1 MKKSLFFV
9 LAVFFGFNTFAQ
21 GTTPGWEVYHSGYDE
36 ESRGISAFGI
46 LKSTTDDVA
55 WSIAYDGAPSKADIS
70 AIAYTSDGGVTWT
83 AYDPVSLPGVVNLGI
98 SYVYP
103 TSVNT
108 AYVAG
113 YKRSFGNGGVFKT
126 TDAGANW
133 TRSSSNSMYS
143 NSASFCNLVYF
154 YDENNGFSQ
163 GDPIN
168 GEFEMYYTTDA
179 GATWTPIPGAN
190 IDDPI
195 SGEYGYTSGI
205 AFTPNS
211 STVWFTTNKG
221 RLFRSTDQ
229 GHTWTAFQTPL
240 TDFGSSSDKGSVTFK
255 DDNEGWIARGNG
267 KLYHSTDGGATWT
280 EMTPNYDWS
289 GQFFGR
295 NISFIPGTANTLI
308 VTEDDSRLSTYGAA
322 ISYDGGQNW
331 YKMIYYNFNGGP
343 WEVLRTNSSIQH
355 LAVGFRDINFGL
367 SGGFSH
373 KNDPADPNSADTQGV
388 FKYNNDAIPGQSVAD
403 ESIAGLSVYPNPA
416 SSFVTVNTDGATLKN
431 IVVYDISGKEVINFN
446 NLSVNNMTINTSDLE
461 KGIYLMKIEDAN
473 NNHQA
478 VKLVI
483 K

>member
-21 GTTPGWEVYHSGYDE
+21 LNAGWEVYHSGYDE
-36 ESRGISAFGI
+36 ELRGIRAFGI

-55 WSIAYDGAPSKADIS
+55 WSIADDYSSNNAKIS

-83 AYDPVSLPGVVNLGI
+83 AYDPLSLPGVVNLGI

-103 TSVNT
+103 TNVTT

-113 YKRSFGNGGVFKT
+113 YKRSFGNGGIFKT

-133 TRSSSNSMYS
+133 VRSSSNSMYS

-179 GATWTPIPGAN
+179 GATWTPIDGSN
-190 IDDPI
+190 IDDPL
-195 SGEYGYTSGI
+195 SGEYGYTFGI

-229 GHTWTAFQTPL
+229 GHTWTAFQTPI
-240 TDFGSSSDKGSVTFK
+240 TDFGGENDGGSVTFK
-255 DDNEGWIARGNG
+255 DDNEGWIYRRNG
-267 KLYHSTDGGATWT
+267 ELYHSLDGGATWT
-280 EMTPNYDWS
+280 QMSPTDLYVKGYD
-289 GQFFGR
+289 
-295 NISFIPGTANTLI
+295 ISFIPGSANTLV
-308 VTEDDSRLSTYGAA
+308 VTGDNGGNANAGTLDYGTQ
-322 ISYDGGQNW
+322 ISYDGGQTWTKIIN
-331 YKMIYYNFNGGP
+331 YKFGSDPWMQFNSNQRIFHIS
-343 WEVLRTNSSIQH
+343 L
-355 LAVGFRDINFGL
+355 GFRDLDFGL
-367 SGGFSH
+367 SGGLSH
-373 KNDPADPNSADTQGV
+373 INDPNDSNSGPTQGV
-388 FKYNNDAIPGQSVAD
+388 FKFKKDVPGGGIAS
-403 ESIAGLSVYPNPA
+403 ETIAGLSVYPNPA

-431 IVVYDISGKEVINFN
+431 IAVYDISGKEVINFN